1 MKWNKRNEPISERL
15 RDEKQLEIISDSNPG
30 IYNPNTNQSAII
42 SQVYIVDPEAH
53 TIGGDDYSNYDED
66 RWVEYVTDDGP
77 REDFSIDLDDEGWLW
92 LDELKQ
98 KEITK

>member
-1 MKWNKRNEPISERL
+1 MKWNRRNEPISERL
-15 RDEKQLEIISDSNPG
+15 RSQDQLNTLSNSNPG

-42 SQVYIVDPEAH
+42 SQVFIVEPDQNSF
-53 TIGGDDYSNYDED
+53 DDDGFYHMDED

-77 REDFSIDLDDEGWLW
+77 REDYSVDLDDEGWLW

>member
-15 RDEKQLEIISDSNPG
+15 RDHIQLSVLGESNPG

-42 SQVYIVDPEAH
+42 SQVYIVEPESL
-53 TIGGDDYSNYDED
+53 GDDEYSNLDED
-66 RWVEYVTDDGP
+66 RWIEYVTDDGP
-77 REDFSIDLDDEGWLW
+77 REDYSVDLDDEGWLW